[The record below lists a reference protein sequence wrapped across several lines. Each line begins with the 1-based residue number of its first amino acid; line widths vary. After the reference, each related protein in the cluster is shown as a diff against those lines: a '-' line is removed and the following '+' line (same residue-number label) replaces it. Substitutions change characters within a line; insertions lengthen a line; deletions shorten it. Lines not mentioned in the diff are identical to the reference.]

1 LWLDQGVYAM
11 SVAKELSYTAVYEE
25 VEGGW
30 TQARIAEIPGVITAG
45 PSRQEAKLLLQDALR
60 EYLASFMEPNSQLA
74 TTADR
79 EHLVL
84 ELVPA
89 PVPKKP

>member
-1 LWLDQGVYAM
+1 MGVAR
-11 SVAKELSYTAVYEE
+11 ELSYTAVYEE

-45 PSRQEAKLLLQDALR
+45 PTRDEAKLMLQDALR
-60 EYLASFMEPNSQLA
+60 EYLASFMEPSSKVATSQ
-74 TTADR
+74 DR

-84 ELVPA
+84 ELISLPETSES
-89 PVPKKP
+89 